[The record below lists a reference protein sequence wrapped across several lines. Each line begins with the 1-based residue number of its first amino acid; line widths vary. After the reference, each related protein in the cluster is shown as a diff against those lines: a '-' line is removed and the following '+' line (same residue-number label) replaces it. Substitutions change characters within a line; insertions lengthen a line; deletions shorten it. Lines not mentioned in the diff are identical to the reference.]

1 MAVLLF
7 SCVKEEYVET
17 GRRIELTAQMEV
29 DADSLPGTKTHLEWG
44 YAYYPVVWDW
54 EDEIAVYDEVSSD
67 PQKFTLSSGA
77 WSETGTFEGTAKGNN
92 FIGFYPYQMA
102 GKMSD
107 GSIPIELPMTQNYVA
122 GSFGKGSFPMIATGD
137 KEFLKFRNLC
147 ALMQLSLK
155 GTGSVLSITVTS
167 NDKEMKLS
175 GRATAK
181 FDSDGIPQL
190 TMLEGGS
197 DTVVLDCGVV
207 DLKQDNATDFY
218 IVIPA
223 QTYKGGLEISVNG
236 YMDTVRH
243 NIPVDVVFERSEMR
257 GKELAITLQGG
268 SYLEQILVMERAAL
282 IEFYNST
289 NGDNWTKN
297 TNWCSDKPLGEWHGV
312 STDGQGR
319 VIGLNLMS
327 NSMSGPVP
335 ASIGNLKQLEDISFS
350 YGNNL
355 SGEIF
360 EYICDLRN
368 LRRIHLMNNQF
379 SGSIP
384 ESIGNL
390 KNLYGINI
398 HSNNFTG
405 TIPESLWDLTNL
417 EWITMT
423 HNNLSGHISKRVS
436 NLKKLTSLNLDF
448 NSLTGPIPDNIGECK
463 SLECLMLSANNLT
476 GYIPES
482 ICELTN
488 LKQLCLYKNGF
499 YGKIPENIGNL
510 NQLTDLWIYDTY
522 ISGSIPESMSKLTNL
537 EGRIGFYL
545 YRNQLSGEI
554 PQAVQDS
561 ELWKYQWFRFV
572 YGNGFKFED
581 LGELYGPDET
591 VECLDGKVLDLGE
604 VYKNNKYT
612 ILHTW
617 ELCPQDVHLV
627 LYPQLQQI
635 HEKYSDKGVKI
646 VGWTQTE
653 YLTRETIF
661 DYIRQNEMDWD
672 IFLYGQGEN
681 EFRYCYEMH
690 LIVVD
695 SIGKVVY
702 ASNFDKQ
709 INQPNRLINLL
720 ENDFKMDKPEG
731 LYESTDYSV
740 DGKVKVL
747 QKASKGAGIDVVL
760 MGDGYSDRLIADGTY
775 DRTMQTAYDK
785 LFEKEPYNT
794 YRDYFNVYSVY
805 AVSKNE
811 VYIDGSSTALECS
824 LTENST
830 DVSGDNIQ
838 AMNYASKAIGLE
850 RMQDATIVVAIN
862 KRVYAG
868 TCYMYYPSNENRDWA
883 EGTSI
888 AYVPIGED
896 DENFGYV
903 LHHEAAGHGFAKL
916 ADEYA
921 YELYGSIDDHS
932 KEHLVNES
940 ALYGWWKNVDLTG
953 DPAQVKWKKFLQ
965 DSRYANEG
973 LGVFEGAHTY
983 WKGVWKPTQTSIMVH
998 NTGEFNAPSREAI
1011 YYRIHKLAYGPDWEY
1026 DYEKFVEYDSI
1037 NRNKPQTKAPL
1048 VLDPQ
1053 KNFRPTAPP
1062 VVVNMDLRE
1071 LMNQNN

>member
-1 MAVLLF
+1 MKTLARYLALSLMALLLF
-7 SCVKEEYVET
+7 SCLKEEYVE
-17 GRRIELTAQMEV
+17 GPRKIELVAYVEG
-29 DADSLPGTKTHLEWG
+29 DSSPDTKTELGWSDG
-44 YAYYPVVWDW
+44 VCYPFWVDN
-54 EDEIAVYDEVSSD
+54 DRIAVYDEVSSE
-67 PQKFTLSSGA
+67 PQNFLFTGYRGR
-77 WSETGTFEGTAKGNN
+77 ETGFFTGVAKGNN
-92 FIGFYPYQMA
+92 FIGFYPFSMA
-102 GKMSD
+102 GKMSN
-107 GSIPIELPMTQNYVA
+107 GSIPIELPREQNYVA
-122 GSFGKGSFPMIATGD
+122 GSFGRGNFPMMATGD
-137 KEFLKFRNLC
+137 KDFLKFKNLC
-147 ALMQLSLK
+147 ALMKLSLR
-155 GTGSVLSITVTS
+155 GTGSVVSITVTS
-167 NDKEMKLS
+167 NDKEAKLS

-181 FDSDGIPQL
+181 MDSDGIPQL

-207 DLKQDNATDFY
+207 DLSQDKVTDFY
-218 IVIPA
+218 VVIPA
-223 QTYKGGLEISVNG
+223 QTYRGGLEISVNG
-236 YMDTVRH
+236 HIDTVKH
-243 NIPVDVVFERSEMR
+243 NISADLVFERSEVR
-257 GKELAITLQGG
+257 GKEIEITLQGG
-268 SYLEQILVMERAAL
+268 SYLEEILAMERTAL
-282 IEFYNST
+282 IEFYHST
-289 NGDNWTKN
+289 NGDNWVNN
-297 TNWCSDKPLGEWHGV
+297 TNWCSDKPVGEWYGV
-312 STDGQGR
+312 RTDGQGR
-319 VIGLNLMS
+319 VMDLNMINNSLSGVLSSEFVENLS
-327 NSMSGPVP
+327 NLKKLRCIDLESNNCVGEIPDNVGHLTNLETFNLRYNNFKGTIP
-335 ASIGNLKQLEDISFS
+335 ASITNLKKLKMLHLE
-350 YGNNL
+350 G
-355 SGEIF
+355 
-360 EYICDLRN
+360 
-368 LRRIHLMNNQF
+368 
-379 SGSIP
+379 
-384 ESIGNL
+384 
-390 KNLYGINI
+390 
-398 HSNNFTG
+398 NNFTG
-405 TIPESLWDLTNL
+405 TIPENIGDLKEL
-417 EWITMT
+417 EYLFL
-423 HNNLSGHISKRVS
+423 HGNNFTGSIPESVC
-436 NLKKLTSLNLDF
+436 NLKNLVILNVD
-448 NSLTGPIPDNIGECK
+448 S
-463 SLECLMLSANNLT
+463 NNLT
-476 GYIPES
+476 GP
-482 ICELTN
+482 
-488 LKQLCLYKNGF
+488 
-499 YGKIPENIGNL
+499 IPENIGNL
-510 NQLTDLWIYDTY
+510 KNLTGLWLSDNYLT
-522 ISGSIPESMSKLTNL
+522 GSVPESMSKLTNL
-537 EGRIGFYL
+537 EGRTGFYM
-545 YRNQLSGEI
+545 YRNMLSGKI
-554 PQAVQDS
+554 PQAVKDS

-591 VECLDGKVLDLGE
+591 VKCLDGKVLDLGE
-604 VYKNNKYT
+604 VYKSNKYT

-681 EFRYCYEMH
+681 EFRYCYAML

-695 SIGKVVY
+695 STGKVVY

-731 LYESTDYSV
+731 LYESTDFSM
-740 DGKVKVL
+740 DGTVKVL
-747 QKASKGAGIDVVL
+747 QKASVGKGIDLVL

-785 LFEKEPYNT
+785 LFEKEPYKT

-850 RMQDATIVVAIN
+850 RMLDATIVVAIN

-921 YELYGSIDDHS
+921 YEDLGYIDDHT
-932 KEHLVNES
+932 KEHLVNDY

-953 DPAQVKWKKFLQ
+953 DPAQVKWRKFLQ
-965 DSRYANEG
+965 DVRYANEG
-973 LGVFEGAHTY
+973 LGVFEGGHTY
-983 WKGVWKPTQTSIMVH
+983 WKGVWRPSETSIMVY

-1026 DYEKFVEYDSI
+1026 DYEKFVEYDAI

-1053 KNFRPTAPP
+1053 KKFRPTAPP
-1062 VVVNMDLRE
+1062 VVVNMDVRE
-1071 LMNQNN
+1071 LMNQKN